1 MSQLISQFCEPFW
14 QITVCLVVQLCLG
27 LCDPLDGSPPGSS
40 CPWDF
45 SDKNTR
51 MGCHFPPPGDLPN
64 QGIKPATPVSS
75 ALWVGSLP
83 TEPSGKPKVLVA
95 QLCPTLCNS
104 MDFSPTRLLC
114 PWNSPG
120 KKTGVGCHSVLQ
132 GNLPNPGIKPGAP
145 ALQADS
151 LPSESLGN

>member
-45 SDKNTR
+45 SNKNTR

-83 TEPSGKPKVLVA
+83 TESSGKPKVLVA

-104 MDFSPTRLLC
+104 REIFPTQGSNLGLLHC
-114 PWNSPG
+114 RQILYHLSHWGINSNWTQRG
-120 KKTGVGCHSVLQ
+120 GL
-132 GNLPNPGIKPGAP
+132 GNLWLIA
-145 ALQADS
+145 S
-151 LPSESLGN
+151 WSEAE